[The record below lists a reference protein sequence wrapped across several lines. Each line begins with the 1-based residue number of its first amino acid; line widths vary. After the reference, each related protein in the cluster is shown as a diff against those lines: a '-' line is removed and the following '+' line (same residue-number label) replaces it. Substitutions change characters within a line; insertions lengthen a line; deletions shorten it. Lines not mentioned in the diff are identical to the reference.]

1 MTIDHHPARD
11 HSLHR
16 RSGNRGLLGPI
27 WADTWRF
34 ALAGPPVGTALL
46 VLPMLAA
53 SALDMPV
60 SLDEVIGSWLFFSI
74 FAYFFAGSSAAMAGA
89 LYGWMKYHS
98 GHRSRWGIGA
108 LAGTLGWLLQVA
120 AIALWTPDVENL
132 QAVVFTPIALASGAL
147 CGRLFEPASS
157 AAKDSTVPR

>member
-74 FAYFFAGSSAAMAGA
+74 FAYFFAGPSAAVAGA
-89 LYGWMKYHS
+89 LYGWMKYRS
-98 GHRSRWGIGA
+98 DHRSRWGVGA
-108 LAGTLGWLLQVA
+108 LAGTLGWLLQISVA
-120 AIALWTPDVENL
+120 ALWAADVEHL
-132 QAVVFTPIALASGAL
+132 QAIVLTPLALAAGAL
-147 CGRLFEPASS
+147 CGRLF
-157 AAKDSTVPR
+157 DVDRSTAGAPPP